1 MNSPGAFPLLKLTL
15 DGKTFPDRDMEGL
28 VGLRLQQRLSQPG
41 LCELYF
47 RHPPGPLEFLAS
59 ISPGAALQV
68 WVQGSPQVFFSGDV
82 SALEYHYLE
91 NSQKEVYLRAYDRL
105 HRLRQRQAVRVFE
118 EITLSGLVQNLCQD
132 VGLTLSAHS
141 DSHLTWPLLVQHT
154 QSDLDLLV
162 ERAALEGL
170 YLALSGD
177 TLHLVSLAGLP
188 GQAVPLA
195 LGENLFKAHLEVN
208 HEASSQRVVA
218 WGWNPSMV
226 EPVRAEAS
234 APRSG
239 GKAPARLS
247 GSAPQRSLVNEAA
260 PSRGHAAAL
269 AQADLDRRAASEV
282 TFQGVAAGNPALQ
295 PGCLVDVSGVAPHV
309 AGRYVL
315 TQVTHLVDASG
326 YRAELDTAPPQPAPS
341 PQADLATFGEVID
354 VRDPEDH
361 ARVRVRLPTYND
373 IESGWIPVIIPGAGP
388 DKGLIALP
396 DLGDTVLVLL
406 LRGIPGLVLGGLY
419 GRQRV
424 PASGVE
430 GKRVHTYT
438 WITPGKQKI
447 QLSDELA
454 GGKIRLE
461 NEAGAYIELDGGN
474 ITIAGRAIDFKQT

>member
-1 MNSPGAFPLLKLTL
+1 MNGPAAFPLLKLTL
-15 DGKTFPDRDMEGL
+15 DGKPLPDRDMEGL

-47 RHPPGPLEFLAS
+47 RHPPGPLDFLAG

-82 SALEYHYLE
+82 SALEYHYLG
-91 NSQKEVYLRAYDRL
+91 NNQKEVYLRAYDRL
-105 HRLRQRQAVRVFE
+105 HRLRERQAVRTFE
-118 EITLSGLVQNLCQD
+118 EITLSGLIRNLCQD
-132 VGLTLSAHS
+132 LGFHLSSHS
-141 DSHLTWPLLVQHT
+141 SSALTWPLLVQHS
-154 QSDLDLLV
+154 QSDLDFLV

-177 TLHLVSLAGLP
+177 DLHLVSLEGLP

-195 LGENLFKAHLEVN
+195 LGENLFQAHLEIN
-208 HEASSQRVVA
+208 RAASSQRVVA
-218 WGWNPSMV
+218 WGWNISQV

-234 APRSG
+234 APRCG
-239 GKAPARLS
+239 RKVPVRLA
-247 GSAPQRSLVNEAA
+247 GSVSQRSLVNEAA

-282 TFQGVAAGNPALQ
+282 TFQGVAAGSPALQ
-295 PGCLVDVSGVAPHV
+295 PGCLVDVSGVTPNV

-326 YRAELDTAPPQPAPS
+326 YRAELDTAPPQPAPG
-341 PQADLATFGEVID
+341 PQADIATFGEVID
-354 VRDPEDH
+354 VRDPENH
-361 ARVRVRLPTYND
+361 ARVRVRLPTYDD
-373 IESGWIPVIIPGAGP
+373 IETGWMPVVIPGAGP

-406 LRGIPGLVLGGLY
+406 LHGNPGLVLGGLY
-419 GRQRV
+419 GCQQV
-424 PASGVE
+424 PESGVE
-430 GKRVHTYT
+430 GRRVHAYT
-438 WITPGKQKI
+438 WITPGDQKI

-454 GGKIRLE
+454 GGKVRLE
-461 NEAGAYIELDGGN
+461 TGAGAYIELDGSH
-474 ITIAGRAIDFKQT
+474 ITIAGSAIDFNQT